1 MKQLYLTPY
10 MTVICV
16 AEDVL
21 TTSEESDEKTITYKN
36 EKGEGDSV
44 AFAG

>member
-21 TTSEESDEKTITYKN
+21 TTSEEKTISYKN